1 MRVYG
6 KQSAASSTQ
15 RQGMEGH
22 PHVVSQS
29 LLMLYLNRT
38 EIRELQIIREAF
50 MSRYGREWA
59 ISCMENTN
67 GQVSPRVLAKCKLE
81 TPAKD
86 WVDLYLYEV
95 SKAYQVN
102 WRPEG
107 FLSDTKPDTK
117 PGETEPDTA
126 AQEQRLLEAELSKGD
141 GTDSKDKDEKG
152 DSDDENSGDLASKLP
167 SAPSSQPHLGNVKNS
182 TTSIPIIKPE
192 NSKETHNTEDS
203 LGLPTS
209 PSMDPAQSGRT
220 VFIKSNLGQSPNSK
234 SAAAPSEESS
244 KKAGDTAYDVSLCS
258 PHECRANKLNDS
270 SQDLARRFAALKRK

>member
-1 MRVYG
+1 
-6 KQSAASSTQ
+6 
-15 RQGMEGH
+15 
-22 PHVVSQS
+22 
-29 LLMLYLNRT
+29 
-38 EIRELQIIREAF
+38 

-67 GQVSPRVLAKCKLE
+67 GHVSPRVLAKCKLE

-107 FLSDTKPDTK
+107 FLSDTKP
-117 PGETEPDTA
+117 GETEPDTA
-126 AQEQRLLEAELSKGD
+126 AQEQRLLEAELSNGD
-141 GTDSKDKDEKG
+141 GTDSKDKDEKEE
-152 DSDDENSGDLASKLP
+152 SDDENSGDLASKLP

-192 NSKETHNTEDS
+192 SSQGTRDAGTS
-203 LGLPTS
+203 LDLPTS
-209 PSMDPAQSGRT
+209 PSIDPAQSGRT

-234 SAAAPSEESS
+234 STVAPADEAS
-244 KKAGDTAYDVSLCS
+244 KKAGDTAYDVSS
-258 PHECRANKLNDS
+258 FTPRD
-270 SQDLARRFAALKRK
+270 R